1 MFNVIH
7 RGAVSTTMDAA
18 REPDVHLGVFDS
30 LLAESQTNG
39 RGQYRR
45 NWGSPA
51 GNLYASLR
59 LPMEPPFVGTEA
71 AVACGAA
78 VCAALEGYGY
88 PAVMKWPND
97 VALMFGGTP
106 RKVCGILLE
115 ERAGVLLAGVGLNLV
130 SHPGAE
136 VMREST
142 ALMACSLSECV
153 LPGRAVPGVDELWG
167 LLVNSIFSVYSQKTT
182 QSGSWLELANRYLLW
197 RGNPVR
203 LEDGSLTAT
212 GILEG
217 VGTQGQIILRE
228 AGGVKEYLGGSIRFA
243 GERDSF

>member
-71 AVACGAA
+71 AVACGA
-78 VCAALEGYGY
+78 CLLYTSDAA
-88 PAVMKWPND
+88 D
-97 VALMFGGTP
+97 
-106 RKVCGILLE
+106 
-115 ERAGVLLAGVGLNLV
+115 
-130 SHPGAE
+130 
-136 VMREST
+136 
-142 ALMACSLSECV
+142 
-153 LPGRAVPGVDELWG
+153 D
-167 LLVNSIFSVYSQKTT
+167 
-182 QSGSWLELANRYLLW
+182 
-197 RGNPVR
+197 
-203 LEDGSLTAT
+203 
-212 GILEG
+212 
-217 VGTQGQIILRE
+217 
-228 AGGVKEYLGGSIRFA
+228 
-243 GERDSF
+243 

>member
-97 VALMFGGTP
+97 VALMF
-106 RKVCGILLE
+106 
-115 ERAGVLLAGVGLNLV
+115 
-130 SHPGAE
+130 
-136 VMREST
+136 
-142 ALMACSLSECV
+142 
-153 LPGRAVPGVDELWG
+153 
-167 LLVNSIFSVYSQKTT
+167 
-182 QSGSWLELANRYLLW
+182 
-197 RGNPVR
+197 
-203 LEDGSLTAT
+203 
-212 GILEG
+212 
-217 VGTQGQIILRE
+217 
-228 AGGVKEYLGGSIRFA
+228 
-243 GERDSF
+243 

>member
-106 RKVCGILLE
+106 RKVCGILTKLTSDAESGTINGAVIGIGVNVTQQPQDFPE
-115 ERAGVLLAGVGLNLV
+115 ELRDKA
-130 SHPGAE
+130 
-136 VMREST
+136 
-142 ALMACSLSECV
+142 
-153 LPGRAVPGVDELWG
+153 
-167 LLVNSIFSVYSQKTT
+167 ISV
-182 QSGSWLELANRYLLW
+182 
-197 RGNPVR
+197 
-203 LEDGSLTAT
+203 
-212 GILEG
+212 
-217 VGTQGQIILRE
+217 RE
-228 AGGVKEYLGGSIRFA
+228 AGAAVPRAAIAAGVRVCGENRVQELVAHLAADAYAGAEQVHFIGHLQTNKVKQVVGKAALIQSVGSLPLLEAVLSLLRTMLE
-243 GERDSF
+243 G

>member
-106 RKVCGILLE
+106 RKVCGILTE
-115 ERAGVLLAGVGLNLV
+115 AAPDAAGGLAWVIPGIGINVTPPPGGYPPEIASTAGAVFPDAAPEDAAAKLAVDTLDALIGLYKAMPEQRFHAEYLSRLTLLGREVSLPDGVHGTVTGIDTDFRLLV
-130 SHPGAE
+130 SSGGKQL
-136 VMREST
+136 
-142 ALMACSLSECV
+142 AL
-153 LPGRAVPGVDELWG
+153 D
-167 LLVNSIFSVYSQKTT
+167 
-182 QSGSWLELANRYLLW
+182 SGEI
-197 RGNPVR
+197 
-203 LEDGSLTAT
+203 T
-212 GILEG
+212 
-217 VGTQGQIILRE
+217 
-228 AGGVKEYLGGSIRFA
+228 
-243 GERDSF
+243 